1 MDRLKSFLR
10 DLRRHSSSSRSGYGA
25 APRTRASTTSSE
37 FKFQVNSTFRGPLIS
52 DKSTLVDELRRTIRD
67 VNNFPKPGLVFKDV
81 TPVLLDAKLFART
94 VQLMAEP
101 YRDARITRV
110 VSIESR
116 GFLFGAPIALELGAG
131 LVPIR
136 KPGKL
141 PAATQRIEYALEYGT
156 DALEMHHDAVQ
167 PGDRVMVVDDVLA
180 TGGTANAAAQLLGG
194 TGAAVVGFSF
204 LIELDFLKGR
214 QRLQGRRVEALLHYA

>member
-1 MDRLKSFLR
+1 L
-10 DLRRHSSSSRSGYGA
+10 
-25 APRTRASTTSSE
+25 T
-37 FKFQVNSTFRGPLIS
+37 S
-52 DKSTLVDELRRTIRD
+52 DKRKVVAELKRTIRD
-67 VNNFPKPGLVFKDV
+67 VNNFPKPGIVFKDV
-81 TPVLLDAKLFART
+81 TPVLLDVDLFAQT
-94 VQLMAEP
+94 VTLMADP

-141 PAATQRIEYALEYGT
+141 PAATQRVEYALEYGT
-156 DALEMHHDAVQ
+156 DALEMHHDAVG
-167 PGDRVMVVDDVLA
+167 PGDRVLVVDDVLA
-180 TGGTANAAAQLLGG
+180 TGGTANAAAQLVGG

-214 QRLQGRRVEALLHYA
+214 QRLQGRRVEALLRYA